1 MIYLKILKYK
11 KLSSGRYKLEL
22 EDAQAVELYE
32 ETILKFEL
40 LLKKKFDYSKMLE
53 ILDYDKKWEVYYV
66 GLRALKSRFKSTKEL
81 RDYLTKKDYS
91 YDFVDMAIEKLL
103 KQGYL
108 NDELFAKSY
117 INNQIVTSSR
127 GPMKIANDLF
137 NKGIS
142 QIIVNKEIAVFTED
156 LQFEKINKIIRMSLK
171 SNRTRGGIVL
181 KNKIINDLIVS
192 GYDLSIINKV
202 ISDYEFDSNEEI
214 AKKEYEKLYR
224 KYSRKYSGRE
234 LEYKIKE
241 KLYQKGLYYEE
252 N

>member
-1 MIYLKILKYK
+1 MKILKYK

-22 EDAQAVELYE
+22 EGSQAVELYE
-32 ETILKFEL
+32 ETILKFDL
-40 LLKKKFDYSKMLE
+40 LLKKKIDNLKMIE
-53 ILDYDKKWEVYYV
+53 ILEYDKEWDVYYV
-66 GLRALKSRFKSTKEL
+66 GLKALKSRFKSTQEL
-81 RDYLTKKDYS
+81 RDYLIKKEYS
-91 YDFVDMAIEKLL
+91 YDLVDIVIEKLL

-117 INNQIVTSSR
+117 INNQMITSSR
-127 GPMKIANDLF
+127 GPIKLSNELF
-137 NKGIS
+137 SKGIDQS
-142 QIIVNKEIAVFTED
+142 IVSKEILVFTDE
-156 LQFEKINKIIRMSLK
+156 LQIEKINKIIRISLK
-171 SNRTRGGIVL
+171 SNRSRGGSVL

-241 KLYQKGLYYEE
+241 KLYQKGLKYEKD
-252 N
+252 

>member
-1 MIYLKILKYK
+1 MKILKYK

-22 EDAQAVELYE
+22 EGSQAVELYE

-40 LLKKKFDYSKMLE
+40 LLKKKIDNLKMIE
-53 ILDYDKKWEVYYV
+53 ILEYDKEWDVYYV
-66 GLRALKSRFKSTKEL
+66 GLKALKSRFKSTQEL
-81 RDYLTKKDYS
+81 RDYLIKKEYS
-91 YDFVDMAIEKLL
+91 YDLVDIVIEKLL

-117 INNQIVTSSR
+117 INNQMITSSR
-127 GPMKIANDLF
+127 GPIKLSNELF
-137 NKGIS
+137 SKGIDQS
-142 QIIVNKEIAVFTED
+142 IVSKEILVFTDE
-156 LQFEKINKIIRMSLK
+156 LQIEKINKIIRISLK
-171 SNRTRGGIVL
+171 SNRSRGGSVL

-241 KLYQKGLYYEE
+241 KLYQKGLKYEKD
-252 N
+252 

>member
-1 MIYLKILKYK
+1 MKILKYK

-22 EDAQAVELYE
+22 EGSQAVELYE

-40 LLKKKFDYSKMLE
+40 LLKKKIDNLKMIE
-53 ILDYDKKWEVYYV
+53 ILEYDKEWDVYYV
-66 GLRALKSRFKSTKEL
+66 GLKALKSRFKSTQEL
-81 RDYLTKKDYS
+81 RDYLIKKEYS
-91 YDFVDMAIEKLL
+91 YDLVDIAIEKLL

-117 INNQIVTSSR
+117 INNQMITSSR
-127 GPMKIANDLF
+127 GPIKISNELF
-137 NKGIS
+137 SKGIDQS
-142 QIIVNKEIAVFTED
+142 IVSKEILVFTDE
-156 LQFEKINKIIRMSLK
+156 LQIEKINKIIRISLK
-171 SNRTRGGIVL
+171 SNRSRGGSVL

-241 KLYQKGLYYEE
+241 KLYQRGLKYEKD
-252 N
+252 

>member
-1 MIYLKILKYK
+1 MKILKYK

-22 EDAQAVELYE
+22 EGSQAVELYE

-40 LLKKKFDYSKMLE
+40 LLKKKIDNLKMIE
-53 ILDYDKKWEVYYV
+53 ILEYDKEWDVYYV
-66 GLRALKSRFKSTKEL
+66 GLKALKSRFKSTQEL
-81 RDYLTKKDYS
+81 RDYLIKKEYS
-91 YDFVDMAIEKLL
+91 YDLVDIVIEKLL

-117 INNQIVTSSR
+117 INNQMITSSR
-127 GPMKIANDLF
+127 GPIKISNELF
-137 NKGIS
+137 SKGIDQS
-142 QIIVNKEIAVFTED
+142 IVSKKILVFTDE
-156 LQFEKINKIIRMSLK
+156 LQIEKINKIIRISLK
-171 SNRTRGGIVL
+171 SNRSRGGSVL

-241 KLYQKGLYYEE
+241 KLYQKGLKYEKD
-252 N
+252 

>member
-1 MIYLKILKYK
+1 MKILKYK

-22 EDAQAVELYE
+22 EGSQAVELYE
-32 ETILKFEL
+32 ETILKFDL
-40 LLKKKFDYSKMLE
+40 LLKKKIDNLKMIE
-53 ILDYDKKWEVYYV
+53 ILEYDKEWDVYYV
-66 GLRALKSRFKSTKEL
+66 GLKALKSRFKSTQEL
-81 RDYLTKKDYS
+81 RDYLIKKEYS
-91 YDFVDMAIEKLL
+91 YDLVDIVIEKLL

-117 INNQIVTSSR
+117 INNQMITSSR
-127 GPMKIANDLF
+127 GPIKLSNELF
-137 NKGIS
+137 SKGIDQS
-142 QIIVNKEIAVFTED
+142 IVSKEILVFTDE
-156 LQFEKINKIIRMSLK
+156 LQIKKINKIIRISLK
-171 SNRTRGGIVL
+171 SNRSRGGSVL

-241 KLYQKGLYYEE
+241 KLYQKGLKYEKD
-252 N
+252 

>member
-1 MIYLKILKYK
+1 MKILKYK

-22 EDAQAVELYE
+22 EGSQAVELYE
-32 ETILKFEL
+32 ETILKFDL
-40 LLKKKFDYSKMLE
+40 LLKKKIDNLKMIE
-53 ILDYDKKWEVYYV
+53 ILEYDKEWDLYYV
-66 GLRALKSRFKSTKEL
+66 GLKALKSRFKSTQEL
-81 RDYLTKKDYS
+81 RDYLIKKEYS
-91 YDFVDMAIEKLL
+91 YDLVDIVIEKLL

-117 INNQIVTSSR
+117 INNQMITSSR
-127 GPMKIANDLF
+127 GPIKLSNELF
-137 NKGIS
+137 SKGIDQS
-142 QIIVNKEIAVFTED
+142 IVSKEILVFTDE
-156 LQFEKINKIIRMSLK
+156 LQIEKINKIIRISLK
-171 SNRTRGGIVL
+171 SNRSRGGSVL

-241 KLYQKGLYYEE
+241 KLYQKGLNYEE